1 MKRIVGVVG
10 VIFFLTIAPTSAY
23 ANTITNECQNIYGQ
37 TTDCPVFVT
46 FDNVTPFFSYAVSL
60 IDERQY
66 NILLA
71 ILLFI
76 FILLLADFIAKYS
89 RHFNLTGDR
98 NSGMY
103 R

>member
-10 VIFFLTIAPTSAY
+10 VIFFLTIAPTSAF

-46 FDNVTPFFSYAVSL
+46 FDNATPFFSYAVSL
-60 IDERQY
+60 LDERQY
-66 NILLA
+66 NILLSV
-71 ILLFI
+71 LLFI
-76 FILLLADFIAKYS
+76 FIILLADFIAKYS
-89 RHFNLTGDR
+89 RHFNLNGNR